1 MMTLYPLRG
10 ITYRQNRLFLLVA
23 VALGIVSGCSSG
35 PPVVGTATPTLI
47 PDKSVNVSASTSIAL
62 DKLIYWG
69 GFAAAAYVILDP
81 LAPNWDIEEA
91 AFPDN
96 KYYMTLKMK
105 RYYNGGAGEA
115 RMIFQQ
121 RAKSL
126 MLRAGFDSYQVLEYN
141 ESLDSS
147 VIGSQR
153 VAQGVIALLRKQK

>member
-1 MMTLYPLRG
+1 MMAP
-10 ITYRQNRLFLLVA
+10 YRQSRLFVLIA
-23 VALGIVSGCSSG
+23 IVLAIASGCSSG
-35 PPVVGTATPTLI
+35 PPVVGTAATSTLI
-47 PDKSVNVSASTSIAL
+47 PDKSVNLSSSSSIAL

-69 GFAAAAYVILDP
+69 GFAAAAYMILDP

-115 RMIFQQ
+115 RMVFQQ

-126 MLRAGFDSYQVLEYN
+126 MLRAGFDAYEILEYN

-147 VIGSQR
+147 LLGSQR
-153 VAQGVIALLRKQK
+153 VAQGVIALVRKQK

>member
-1 MMTLYPLRG
+1 MMTP
-10 ITYRQNRLFLLVA
+10 YRQSRLFVLIVA
-23 VALGIVSGCSSG
+23 VLAFAGGCS
-35 PPVVGTATPTLI
+35 TAPTAVATTTAKPLI
-47 PDKSVNVSASTSIAL
+47 PDKTVNLSASTAIAL

-69 GFAAAAYVILDP
+69 GFAAAAYMILDP

-96 KYYMTLKMK
+96 KYHMTLKMK

-126 MLRAGFDSYQVLEYN
+126 MLRAGFDAYETLEYN

-147 VIGSQR
+147 LLGSQR
-153 VAQGVIALLRKQK
+153 VAQGVIVLLRRAK